1 MRQRGVAALQRGKQT
16 IGERDCAPN
25 YRERIAKL

>member
-16 IGERDCAPN
+16 IGDRDSDPN